1 MKQEQLK
8 AAVNESKCDSIQK
21 LEVNDTINTT
31 NVDNINETIKDMNDP
46 YVNAKIMIINTE
58 LPKDKESKVTGE
70 SQTKLK
76 VRNEKAEDC
85 TLLKCFFVYREF
97 PV

>member
-21 LEVNDTINTT
+21 LEVNDTI
-31 NVDNINETIKDMNDP
+31 NINETIKDMNDP

-85 TLLKCFFVYREF
+85 TLLKCFFVYMDF

>member
-1 MKQEQLK
+1 MEQEQLK

-21 LEVNDTINTT
+21 LEVNDTI
-31 NVDNINETIKDMNDP
+31 NINETIKDMNDP

>member
-21 LEVNDTINTT
+21 LEVNDTI
-31 NVDNINETIKDMNDP
+31 NINETIKDMNDP

-85 TLLKCFFVYREF
+85 TLLKCFFVYRDF
-97 PV
+97 LV